1 MGAGDKQ
8 EARLELLEE
17 DDSLSTESTREEDQ
31 DLSGLHASS
40 ELGRTVL
47 SGSGSP
53 VYVFGGVPLRDF
65 RVLLDH

>member
-47 SGSGSP
+47 SGSGGS
-53 VYVFGGVPLRDF
+53 VYVF
-65 RVLLDH
+65 